1 MTKSI
6 AQTINTV
13 QQMLNTGPASNL
25 QNLENKSASALVSSM
40 QVDHIGGALRTSP
53 TLTRPSNPLQEKAY
67 INQVSKLAHKNAYTE
82 FLTSVQ
88 TLIGGSENS
97 QESRLV
103 STVDEMLKQAKILE
117 SNSGPSMRQT
127 FIDKAERVCDILT
140 SASSGTTKLRLE
152 ADNRL
157 KDDVNTINTTIK
169 ALFAVNRE
177 LLVSRTP
184 IKLHDKRDSLI
195 KELAESFD
203 IKVTFGN
210 SGSFQI
216 QSQSS
221 GEFIVTP
228 SSYTQFSYSGVG
240 TTDEILNNTD
250 YPELTIQHFDKSGR
264 KTYSTAFAGGSG
276 ESVQKFSGGKWS
288 AWIDLRDNVLPEA
301 NTAIKALAKN
311 ISTRVNEVHNSGSPY
326 PPKTTFKSSIEVA
339 HNQSL
344 DWGSEF
350 TIFAVDEKGKQLE
363 GGAGKLNPMKINMQT
378 LRTSTG
384 GSPTVQDLIAELNA
398 ALDTGPSRER
408 AAIGA
413 IYDHSIS
420 GDVGPAPQL
429 AGQYLINNV
438 QLLAHGPVGDPNGEF
453 TFELALQG
461 NSYFGSQVEV
471 IGVQTSDVGGGNA
484 TPAVAPLGDFP
495 STRLE
500 KDENKSTDQAITVN
514 DAKTP
519 NDVARIITVNIR
531 VTGDNG
537 VVSNGTVS
545 FPILDGINPPTA
557 NTNTRIDYDGTLAN
571 SLTDGFD
578 HPPLDV
584 PTGPHVATAKLVR
597 EDGTEIPANSGE
609 SGNLVIET
617 SDPSYRLVIQGGDFA
632 SKFGFNNFFEFDER
646 TGKLNVNQEIVSD
659 VSKMA
664 IGTVDKKSVQEV
676 VVGDA
681 RASASLDFDFGAGDL
696 VANNT
701 ITIDG
706 IDGGPYVFTMV
717 AHPGG
722 GGPLDVI
729 VPVVPNNATVLNNLI
744 DAINTHPQLK
754 DVVDATFDGATL
766 VSITAKAAG
775 IGGNKITLGY
785 DLTAGGGL
793 AKASFTGDGGVAP
806 QKGAKVPANFA
817 GGTNKAETSKLF
829 NYNIGSED
837 KQVLEALGNLQTSLF
852 NVEGTGIVSDTISTL
867 SGLATIVTGK
877 LSDLLNEA
885 QIDSNVA
892 AEVLKRT
899 DTMIKESFGIKR
911 EEEYLRAVDLAH
923 TMNALARLLGILYN
937 SESKVQEIIFG

>member
-6 AQTINTV
+6 AQTMNTV
-13 QQMLNTGPASNL
+13 QQMLDTGPASNL
-25 QNLENKSASALVSSM
+25 QNLENKSARALVSSM
-40 QVDHIGGALRTSP
+40 QVDHIGGALRTNP

-67 INQVSKLAHKNAYTE
+67 IDQVSKLAHKNAYTE

-117 SNSGPSMRQT
+117 SNSGPAMKQT

-157 KDDVNTINTTIK
+157 KDDVNTTNTTIK

-184 IKLHDKRDSLI
+184 ITLHDKRDSLI

-203 IKVTFGN
+203 IKVTFGS

-311 ISTRVNEVHNSGSPY
+311 VSTRVNEVHNSGSPY

-384 GSPTVQDLIAELNA
+384 GSPTVQDLIVELNA

-438 QLLAHGPVGDPNGEF
+438 QLLAHGPVGGPPNTEF
-453 TFELALQG
+453 TFELDLQG

-471 IGVQTSDVGGGNA
+471 LGVQTSDVGGGNV
-484 TPAVAPLGDFP
+484 TAVAPFGVFP
-495 STRLE
+495 LTTRLE
-500 KDENKSTDQAITVN
+500 KDENKSTGQAITVTN
-514 DAKTP
+514 A
-519 NDVARIITVNIR
+519 NAGVARIITVNIR

-537 VVSNGTVS
+537 VVSKGTVS
-545 FPILDGINPPTA
+545 FPISDGINPPTA

-632 SKFGFNNFFEFDER
+632 SQFGFNNFFEFDER

-681 RASASLDFDFGAGDL
+681 RASVSLDFVGIIAPNDTINIAGEIFTF
-696 VANNT
+696 VNVPPANNNEVRVGIALANT
-701 ITIDG
+701 ISNLVDRIKRHPNLKGMLEAEVLGG
-706 IDGGPYVFTMV
+706 ILGTSVR
-717 AHPGG
+717 
-722 GGPLDVI
+722 I
-729 VPVVPNNATVLNNLI
+729 
-744 DAINTHPQLK
+744 K
-754 DVVDATFDGATL
+754 
-766 VSITAKAAG
+766 AKAAG
-775 IGGNKITLGY
+775 IGGNQISFATHL
-785 DLTAGGGL
+785 AGGATADING
-793 AKASFTGDGGVAP
+793 SGAP
-806 QKGAKVPANFA
+806 NSVVNGNLT
-817 GGTNKAETSKLF
+817 GGTNRVETSKLF
-829 NYNIGSED
+829 SYNIGSED
-837 KQVLEALGNLQTSLF
+837 KQVLEALGNLQTFLF
-852 NVEGTGIVSDTISTL
+852 DIEGTGIVSDTISTL

-885 QIDSNVA
+885 QIDSDVA
-892 AEVLKRT
+892 AEVLKQT

-911 EEEYLRAVDLAH
+911 EEEYLRAVDLARF
-923 TMNALARLLGILYN
+923 LVSLSYLLSMVQNTTVKTQDIL
-937 SESKVQEIIFG
+937 FG

>member
-6 AQTINTV
+6 AQTMNTV
-13 QQMLNTGPASNL
+13 QQMLDTGPASNL
-25 QNLENKSASALVSSM
+25 QNLENKSARALVSSM
-40 QVDHIGGALRTSP
+40 QVDHIGGALRTNP

-67 INQVSKLAHKNAYTE
+67 IDQVSKLAHKNAYTE

-117 SNSGPSMRQT
+117 SNSGPAMKQT

-157 KDDVNTINTTIK
+157 KDDVNTTNTTIK

-184 IKLHDKRDSLI
+184 ITLHDKRDSLI

-311 ISTRVNEVHNSGSPY
+311 VSTRVNEVHNSGSPY

-384 GSPTVQDLIAELNA
+384 GSPTVQDLIVELNA

-438 QLLAHGPVGDPNGEF
+438 QLLAHGPVGGPPNTEF
-453 TFELALQG
+453 TFELDLQG
-461 NSYFGSQVEV
+461 NSYFGSQVQV
-471 IGVQTSDVGGGNA
+471 MGVETEDIAGGNLNNQPHIGFPLAA
-484 TPAVAPLGDFP
+484 TSLA
-495 STRLE
+495 
-500 KDENKSTDQAITVN
+500 KDENSSTGQAITVRN
-514 DAKTP
+514 ANGTGNPRMIKVD
-519 NDVARIITVNIR
+519 IQ
-531 VTGDNG
+531 VTGENG
-537 VVSNGTVS
+537 VISRGTVS
-545 FPILDGINPPTA
+545 FRVPGGINPTA
-557 NTNTRIDYDGTLAN
+557 STNTRIDYDGTLAN

-632 SKFGFNNFFEFDER
+632 SQFGFNNFFEFDER

-681 RASASLDFDFGAGDL
+681 RASASLNFNFGGGNLAVND
-696 VANNT
+696 T

-706 IDGGPYVFTMV
+706 VDGGPFVFTLT
-717 AHPGG
+717 A
-722 GGPLDVI
+722 PLPPALTDLQVE
-729 VPVVPNNATVLNNLI
+729 VPLVVNNVQVLQNLR
-744 DAINTHPQLK
+744 DKINEHPQLGSI
-754 DVVDATFDGATL
+754 VEAAL
-766 VSITAKAAG
+766 VGNVITITAKAAG
-775 IGGNKITLGY
+775 IGGNKITLGAN
-785 DLTAGGGL
+785 LTIGGGG
-793 AKASFTGDGGVAP
+793 ATASFAAGAAAAGP
-806 QKGAKVPANFA
+806 QQANNALANFA
-817 GGTNKAETSKLF
+817 GGTNRVETSKLF
-829 NYNIGSED
+829 SYNIGSED
-837 KQVLEALGNLQTSLF
+837 KQVLEALGNLQTFLF
-852 NVEGTGIVSDTISTL
+852 DVEGTGIVSDTISTL

-885 QIDSNVA
+885 QIDSDVA
-892 AEVLKRT
+892 AEVLKQT

-911 EEEYLRAVDLAH
+911 EEEYLRAVDLARF
-923 TMNALARLLGILYN
+923 LVSLSYLLSMVQNTTVKTQDIL
-937 SESKVQEIIFG
+937 FG